1 MANVLKAAGSS
12 MDKVAKTQVMLAD
25 INDFKKVNDVYAKH
39 FPGVKPARICVQV
52 AKLPANALVEIDAIA
67 CTD

>member
-12 MDKVAKTQVMLAD
+12 MEKVAKTQVMLAD

-39 FPGVKPARICVQV
+39 FPGIKPARICV
-52 AKLPANALVEIDAIA
+52 
-67 CTD
+67 